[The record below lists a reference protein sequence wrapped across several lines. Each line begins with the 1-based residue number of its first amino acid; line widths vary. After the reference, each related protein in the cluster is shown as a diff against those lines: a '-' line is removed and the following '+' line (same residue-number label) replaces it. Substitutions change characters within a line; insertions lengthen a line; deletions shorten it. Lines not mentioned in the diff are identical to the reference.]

1 MDNNEEEMK
10 QALQGIIDSTNE
22 LIETIGKMD
31 WERIE
36 TLGETIASLAVTLKT
51 LSKVN

>member
-1 MDNNEEEMK
+1 MTDKERDMEH
-10 QALQGIIDSTNE
+10 AFQGIIDSTEE
-22 LIETIGKMD
+22 LMEAIGKMD

-36 TLGETIASLAVTLKT
+36 TLGTEIAALAMILKA

>member
-1 MDNNEEEMK
+1 MPDNEEEMK
-10 QALQGIIDSTNE
+10 QAFQGIIDSTEE
-22 LIETIGKMD
+22 LMEAIGKMD

-51 LSKVN
+51 LTRVS